1 MLVIDRQAAGLPADE
16 TEHDMTNPPN
26 STTTRNRKRRIGYGA
41 TALASL
47 CAVAT
52 MAMPSAV
59 HAQDTGDD
67 LRPRLE
73 RACLRIP
80 NIEIRTSNLI
90 ERLNGDATVRG
101 SLLWLQAQIDKAEA
115 AGREQ
120 LVTVLENRL
129 AVRTQTLEVVEQRQ
143 ARLPELKQKCIDH
156 GVPL

>member
-1 MLVIDRQAAGLPADE
+1 MLVIDRQAAGLPANE
-16 TEHDMTNPPN
+16 EERDMTKPPN
-26 STTTRNRKRRIGYGA
+26 STMTKNRKRRVAYGA
-41 TALASL
+41 TAVASL
-47 CAVAT
+47 CAVAA

-73 RACLRIP
+73 RVCLRIP
-80 NIEIRTSNLI
+80 NIEIRTNSI
-90 ERLNGDATVRG
+90 IDRLNGDATVRG
-101 SLLWLQAQIDKAEA
+101 SLLWLQAQIDRAEA

-129 AVRTQTLEVVEQRQ
+129 AVRTQTLEVLEQRLE
-143 ARLPELKQKCIDH
+143 RLPELKQKCIDH

>member
-1 MLVIDRQAAGLPADE
+1 
-16 TEHDMTNPPN
+16 MTNPPTKD
-26 STTTRNRKRRIGYGA
+26 TTGHSKRRMAFGAIG
-41 TALASL
+41 LASL

-52 MAMPSAV
+52 MAMPSAA
-59 HAQDTGDD
+59 HAQGAGDE
-67 LRPRLE
+67 LGPRLE

-80 NIEIRTSNLI
+80 NLEIRTNSLV

-101 SLLWLQAQIDKAEA
+101 SLLWLQAQVDKAEA

-129 AVRTQTLEVVEQRQ
+129 AVRTQTLEVLEQRQ
-143 ARLPELKQKCIDH
+143 SKLPELKQKCIDA

>member
-1 MLVIDRQAAGLPADE
+1 
-16 TEHDMTNPPN
+16 MTNPPTN
-26 STTTRNRKRRIGYGA
+26 NTRTRTRKCRVAYGA

-47 CAVAT
+47 CAVAA

-59 HAQDTGDD
+59 HAEGTGED

-80 NIEIRTSNLI
+80 NIEIRTNGI
-90 ERLNGDATVRG
+90 IDRLNGDATVRG
-101 SLLWLQAQIDKAEA
+101 SLLWLQAQIDRAAA

-129 AVRTQTLEVVEQRQ
+129 AVRTQTLEVLEQRLV
-143 ARLPELKQKCIDH
+143 RLPELKQKCIDH

>member
-1 MLVIDRQAAGLPADE
+1 
-16 TEHDMTNPPN
+16 MTNPPN
-26 STTTRNRKRRIGYGA
+26 STTTRNRKRRMAYGA

-52 MAMPSAV
+52 MAMPGAV

-80 NIEIRTSNLI
+80 NIEIRTNGMI

-101 SLLWLQAQIDKAEA
+101 SLLWLQAQIDRAEA
-115 AGREQ
+115 AGRDQ

-129 AVRTQTLEVVEQRQ
+129 AVRTQTLEVLEHRL